1 MGQDNQRIIE
11 LSKALLDRMDYALKR
26 FDTSKS
32 EGIRGDFHN
41 EVKPFADEVKGLL
54 SEWKEAAKSWIL
66 ENRPKNLHANQIDT
80 AADYLE
86 VISVQAFFPET
97 SKKRFYDQHQSVEF
111 ILNSMILAIE
121 KTS

>member
-1 MGQDNQRIIE
+1 MGHDNQRIID
-11 LSKALLDRMDYALKR
+11 LSKALLERLDCSLKR
-26 FDTSKS
+26 FEASKS
-32 EGIRGDFHN
+32 QGIRGDFHT
-41 EVKPFADEVKGLL
+41 EVKPFADEVKGLS
-54 SEWKEAAKSWIL
+54 SEWREAAKSWIL
-66 ENRPKNLHANQIDT
+66 EKRPKNLHANQIDT

-111 ILNSMILAIE
+111 ILNSMILAID